1 MTLSRIELS
10 SIKAVQ
16 ERSVEVGC
24 NTKVEFKQIKI
35 SCNEE
40 GLDEDV
46 AVQPNVKFSSAT
58 KLRIPV

>member
-24 NTKVEFKQIKI
+24 NTKAEFKQIKI

-40 GLDEDV
+40 GLEKDV
-46 AVQPNVKFSSAT
+46 DVQPNVKCGSAA